1 MTLSEIQTI
10 IDSGDDLP
18 IVINTIN
25 QIDSDTICVNGF
37 VPLNVIKINKSYD
50 TNNVIDLNFN
60 GSTEGHLFFT
70 CQKGKIDLGSMTD
83 FEFIAFLIEADYE
96 DYSLDVYEFKYDYI
110 IVKETFW
117 NTYITDY
124 EKTSPLWGGFS
135 HKLNFAEPVSKYLNN
150 VLEIDAGNKLKDL
163 DNYSY
168 ESTIRAIEQPYAF
181 ERFLKLY
188 HLLELQFDYFL
199 IDKIKNLQVPNDSNE
214 IGKLLNGYSR
224 AELDRLT
231 EIVISQCTDINSLI
245 EKLQLVFPFKQISE
259 DIFIKYGNK
268 GKPLT
273 DISKFNDVFD
283 SNSFA
288 ESNLLTLKVID
299 SRNNTLDVFIPK
311 LVSYW
316 IYRIRC
322 SIAHNKIGEYLLSWD
337 SENFIVDFAEPLLI
351 EVLKQCFKK

>member
-1 MTLSEIQTI
+1 MTLTEIQSV
-10 IDSGDDLP
+10 IDLGDLP
-18 IVINTIN
+18 VVINTAV
-25 QIDSDTICVNGF
+25 QIDANTICLNNL

-50 TNNVIDLNFN
+50 NSNVIDLNFN
-60 GSTEGHLFFT
+60 GLTEGYLFFT
-70 CQKGKIDLGSMTD
+70 IHKGKIDFGAMTE
-83 FEFIAFLIEADYE
+83 FEFLAFLIEADFE
-96 DYSLDVYEFKYDYI
+96 DYSLDGYEFKYDYI
-110 IVKETFW
+110 IIKETFW

-150 VLEIDAGNKLKDL
+150 VLEIEAGDKLKDL

-188 HLLELQFDYFL
+188 HLLELQFDYYL
-199 IDKIKNLQVPNDSNE
+199 IEKIKNLQVPNDSNE

-224 AELDRLT
+224 VELDRLT
-231 EIVISQCTDINSLI
+231 EIILNNCLDINSLI
-245 EKLQLVFPFKQISE
+245 DKLELVFPFKNIAE
-259 DIFIKYGNK
+259 DIFIKFGNNK
-268 GKPLT
+268 KPLT
-273 DISKFNDVFD
+273 DITKFNQIFGL
-283 SNSFA
+283 NSFSEA
-288 ESNLLTLKVID
+288 SLLSNGLI
-299 SRNNTLDVFIPK
+299 NNSNNKLDVFIPK

-322 SIAHNKIGEYLLSWD
+322 SVAHNKIGEYLLSWD
-337 SENFIVDFAEPLLI
+337 NENFIVEFAEPLLK

>member
-1 MTLSEIQTI
+1 MNLSEIQSV
-10 IDSGDDLP
+10 IDLGDLP
-18 IVINTIN
+18 VNINSAVQINPNTISLN
-25 QIDSDTICVNGF
+25 NL
-37 VPLNVIKINKSYD
+37 VPLNVNKINKSYD
-50 TNNVIDLNFN
+50 TNNIIDLKFN
-60 GSTEGHLFFT
+60 GVIEGHLFFT
-70 CQKGKIDLGSMTD
+70 IHKGKIDFDTMTQ
-83 FEFIAFLIEADYE
+83 FEFLAFLIEADFD
-96 DYSLDVYEFKYDYI
+96 DYWHPNYEFKYDYI
-110 IVKETFW
+110 VIKETFW
-117 NTYITDY
+117 NTYISDY

-135 HKLNFAEPVSKYLNN
+135 HKLNFTEPVSRYLNN
-150 VLEIDAGNKLKDL
+150 ILEIDAGEKLKDL

-199 IDKIKNLQVPNDSNE
+199 INKIKSLQVPNDSNE

-224 AELDRLT
+224 VELDRLT
-231 EIVISQCTDINSLI
+231 EIIVSQCTDINSLI
-245 EKLQLVFPFKQISE
+245 SNLKLVFPFKQVSE
-259 DIFIKYGNK
+259 DIFIKFGKK

-273 DISKFNDVFD
+273 DISKFNDLF
-283 SNSFA
+283 N
-288 ESNLLTLKVID
+288 SNLFTETNLLDLKIID
-299 SRNNTLDVFIPK
+299 NRNNTINIFIPK

-337 SENFIVDFAEPLLI
+337 NENFIVDFAEPLLL